1 MKMKLI
7 AEWLKKQMK
16 IWSIIVNELTY
27 LNVMAISVIGEQ
39 NGKFTCD

>member
-16 IWSIIVNELTY
+16 IWSIIVNKLNN
-27 LNVMAISVIGEQ
+27 LNVMAISVIGEY
-39 NGKFTCD
+39 NNKFTCV